1 MNKLMGA
8 AALVGALCAADSGTS
23 ARAGAVDF
31 TWDPSQAVPDLGG
44 GSGPFT
50 ADTMTVKN
58 YILTTNT
65 NNLTTLRQTF
75 SGDQFQS
82 ITGFT
87 LGGSSVVVPG
97 LNSAFGLYIHINPA
111 GSFPINSSGATIGPP
126 TYSTLDMSLIA
137 DVGNDDGS
145 LFSTPAGI
153 GFSNPAGEQNDVTLA
168 SGQLISA
175 ALGADAQ
182 GDRFAHYLTT
192 FVPSPAEAGF
202 FAGPNGQVAW
212 EESLTSPIAAFTV
225 VQVDALTFIDAVDGD
240 RGSQGTAR
248 LVPEPS
254 SVLLFGSGLL
264 CLGLAWRRNTK
275 RVG

>member
-1 MNKLMGA
+1 MHPHLGEVCPQG
-8 AALVGALCAADSGTS
+8 L
-23 ARAGAVDF
+23 DF

-50 ADTMTVKN
+50 ADAMTVKN
-58 YILTTNT
+58 FIRTTNT
-65 NNLTTLRQTF
+65 NNFTTLRQTF

-126 TYSTLDMSLIA
+126 TYSTLDVSLIA

-145 LFSTPAGI
+145 LFSNAAGI

-175 ALGADAQ
+175 AFGVDAQ
-182 GDRFAHYLTT
+182 GDRSAHYLTT

-202 FAGPNGQVAW
+202 FVTPNGPVGW
-212 EESLTSPIAAFTV
+212 EEFLTSPIAAFTV
-225 VQVDALTFIDAVDGD
+225 IPVDALTVINAVDGD

-248 LVPEPS
+248 LVPEPP

-275 RVG
+275 QVG